1 MDLAQGVT
9 SPMSVI
15 SVTLPKLD
23 RFLALSKPDAE
34 NVLMQA
40 YQLNLTIVNHE
51 MFSAAALPNL
61 HLTGC
66 PNRGD
71 YAVRV
76 KRMLQTETL

>member
-1 MDLAQGVT
+1 MDPAQGVT

-40 YQLNLTIVNHE
+40 HQFKLAIVNHDRC
-51 MFSAAALPNL
+51 SALPR
-61 HLTGC
+61 H
-66 PNRGD
+66 PISI
-71 YAVRV
+71 
-76 KRMLQTETL
+76 